1 MCGCW
6 LIVSHSLAGL
16 WGFGE
21 KKPAKRQTAEVSASL
36 RVKDF
41 GGKRDMAHSGRVGAE

>member
-6 LIVSHSLAGL
+6 LIVSHNLAGL
-16 WGFGE
+16 WDFGE
-21 KKPAKRQTAEVSASL
+21 NTAKRQTAEVSASL